1 MKKGSF
7 TALIITCLFAAQVL
21 NAQQNTKTVERDA
34 LGIERP
40 KYEIRVGYGILSDMQ
55 LIAAFSDTYVTMA
68 SGITGE
74 PISSEYPTVG
84 PIIASCNF
92 FLSERIT
99 LGPEFN
105 IMQLDIK
112 NTYSSGEITRDHFL
126 ITNLSARID
135 FYYVKNEKIELYS
148 GASLGGSYIFEQSV
162 DPDEE
167 DNSAPFVSY
176 HLNFFGIRFGQSWAG
191 YAEVGFGR
199 NGLMNFGISKRL

>member
-1 MKKGSF
+1 MKKTSMA
-7 TALIITCLFAAQVL
+7 ALIMICLSAFQIL
-21 NAQQNTKTVERDA
+21 YAQQEPGPASKDA
-34 LGIERP
+34 SDPHKP
-40 KYEIRVGYGILSDMQ
+40 KGEFRIGYGLLSDMQ
-55 LIAAFSDTYVTMA
+55 LIAAFSDTYVTLA

-74 PISSEYPTVG
+74 PIGSDYPTVG
-84 PIIASCNF
+84 PIIASYAF
-92 FLSERIT
+92 FLSDRIT

-105 IMQLDIK
+105 IIQLDIK
-112 NTYSSGEITRDHFL
+112 NTYSSGEVTRDHFL
-126 ITNLSARID
+126 ITNLSARVD
-135 FYYVKNEKIELYS
+135 FYYVQNEKIELYS

-176 HLNFFGIRFGQSWAG
+176 HLNFFGIRFGKSWAG

>member
-1 MKKGSF
+1 MKKASF

-21 NAQQNTKTVERDA
+21 NAQQNTKIVERDA

-55 LIAAFSDTYVTMA
+55 LMAAFSDTYVTMA

-84 PIIASCNF
+84 PINASFNF
-92 FLSERIT
+92 FLWERIT

-176 HLNFFGIRFGQSWAG
+176 HLNFFGIRFGKSWAG

-199 NGLMNFGISKRL
+199 NGLTNFGISKRL

>member
-1 MKKGSF
+1 MKKTSLA
-7 TALIITCLFAAQVL
+7 ALIMICLSAFQIL
-21 NAQQNTKTVERDA
+21 YAQQQPGPAGNDVSNPHK
-34 LGIERP
+34 P
-40 KYEIRVGYGILSDMQ
+40 KGEFRFGYGLLSDMQ
-55 LIAAFSDTYVTMA
+55 LIAAFSDTYVTIA

-74 PISSEYPTVG
+74 PIGSDYPTVG
-84 PIIASCNF
+84 PIIASYAF
-92 FLSERIT
+92 FLSDRIT

-105 IMQLDIK
+105 IIQLDIK
-112 NTYSSGEITRDHFL
+112 NTYSSGEVTRDHFL
-126 ITNLSARID
+126 ITNLSARVD
-135 FYYVKNEKIELYS
+135 FYYVQNEKIELYS

-176 HLNFFGIRFGQSWAG
+176 HLNFFGIRFGKSWAG

>member
-1 MKKGSF
+1 MKKTSMA
-7 TALIITCLFAAQVL
+7 ALLMICLSAFQIL
-21 NAQQNTKTVERDA
+21 YAQQQPGTAGNDVSNPHK
-34 LGIERP
+34 P
-40 KYEIRVGYGILSDMQ
+40 KGEFRIGYGLLSDMQ
-55 LIAAFSDTYVTMA
+55 LIAAFSDTYVTIA

-74 PISSEYPTVG
+74 PIGSDYPTVG
-84 PIIASCNF
+84 PIIASYAF
-92 FLSERIT
+92 FLSDRIT

-105 IMQLDIK
+105 IIQLDIK
-112 NTYSSGEITRDHFL
+112 NTYSSGEVTRDHFL
-126 ITNLSARID
+126 ITNLSARVD
-135 FYYVKNEKIELYS
+135 FYYVQNEKIELYS

-176 HLNFFGIRFGQSWAG
+176 HLNFFGIRFGKSWAG